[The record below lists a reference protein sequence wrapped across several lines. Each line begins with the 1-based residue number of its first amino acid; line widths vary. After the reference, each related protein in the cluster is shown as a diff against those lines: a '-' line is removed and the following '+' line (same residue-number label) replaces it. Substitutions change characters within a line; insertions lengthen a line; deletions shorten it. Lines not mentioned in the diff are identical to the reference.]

1 MKRVSTTD
9 LVPGMVT
16 YEDVYNYSN
25 QMILPKDTVLTDKMI
40 TRLEFYS
47 ILSIRIKEDG
57 EKIPVSEDST
67 YSEKIKSTEEFKE
80 FEENFFENVDS
91 LESEMNDIVS
101 KNTPI
106 NPTEMLKKTTD
117 LIPNTVTTFHV
128 FDMLHNMRQYDDFT
142 YTHSV
147 NVALICNVFGRW
159 LRFSQKDIETLTLC
173 GLLHDKGKLIIPD
186 EVITKSDVLTDEEF
200 KLVKKHAFEGYRVLK
215 GRDLDESV
223 SNSALMHHER
233 CDGTGYPLGLT
244 GPRIKDFAKIVAI
257 ADVYDAMTSKRV
269 YRGPLCPF
277 KVIEIFIEEGLQKY
291 EAKYILT
298 FLNQITNT
306 YIHNRVR
313 LTNGQE
319 GDIVLINQLD
329 IARPIVKCGN
339 EFVNLA
345 ERRELHVEAIL

>member
-1 MKRVSTTD
+1 
-9 LVPGMVT
+9 
-16 YEDVYNYSN
+16 
-25 QMILPKDTVLTDKMI
+25 
-40 TRLEFYS
+40 
-47 ILSIRIKEDG
+47 
-57 EKIPVSEDST
+57 
-67 YSEKIKSTEEFKE
+67 
-80 FEENFFENVDS
+80 
-91 LESEMNDIVS
+91 
-101 KNTPI
+101 
-106 NPTEMLKKTTD
+106 
-117 LIPNTVTTFHV
+117 
-128 FDMLHNMRQYDDFT
+128 
-142 YTHSV
+142 
-147 NVALICNVFGRW
+147 
-159 LRFSQKDIETLTLC
+159 
-173 GLLHDKGKLIIPD
+173 
-186 EVITKSDVLTDEEF
+186 
-200 KLVKKHAFEGYRVLK
+200 
-215 GRDLDESV
+215 
-223 SNSALMHHER
+223 MHHER